1 MALTRTQKET
11 AVTDLTKLLN
21 DSKIIVFANY
31 RGLKVGE
38 AQALRKLAK
47 QNNCHVLVTKNRLV
61 KIALSNVEGYKE
73 ASSIELK
80 DQLVYGFGFD
90 DEVTPAQVF
99 ANFAKDHPSLEL
111 LGAIDSEGK
120 ILDTITVKQL
130 ASLPSKDVLR
140 AQLVGTIAAPLSGF
154 ANVLSGNLRGLLNV
168 LKAQANK
175 S

>member
-11 AVTDLTKLLN
+11 AVSDLTELLER
-21 DSKIIVFANY
+21 SKIIVFANY

-38 AQALRKLAK
+38 SQALRALARE
-47 QNNCHVLVTKNRLV
+47 NNCQVLVTKNRLV
-61 KIALSNVEGYKE
+61 KIALSNVEGYKD

-99 ANFAKDHPSLEL
+99 ANFAKEHPSLEL
-111 LGAIDSEGK
+111 LGAIDCEGQ
-120 ILDTITVKQL
+120 ILNTISVKQL
-130 ASLPSKDVLR
+130 ASLPSKEVLH
-140 AQLVGTIAAPLSGF
+140 AQLVGTIAAPLSGLQ
-154 ANVLSGNLRGLLNV
+154 NVLLGNIRGLLNV
-168 LKAQANK
+168 LNATANK